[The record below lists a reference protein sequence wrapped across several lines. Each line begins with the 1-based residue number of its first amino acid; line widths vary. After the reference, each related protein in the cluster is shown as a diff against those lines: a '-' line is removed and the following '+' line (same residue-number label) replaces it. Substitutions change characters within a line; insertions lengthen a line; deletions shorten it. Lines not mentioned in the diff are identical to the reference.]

1 MVESFEN
8 FQLRT
13 YIVDVFSQQ
22 IYFNFGYKKNFSYLK
37 AWNVFIF
44 FHIVE
49 IEMLDFKNSIRQL
62 IQHRIAN
69 YDMSTVNLMRN

>member
-13 YIVDVFSQQ
+13 YIVDVISQQ
-22 IYFNFGYKKNFSYLK
+22 IYFNFGYKKNFNYLK

-49 IEMLDFKNSIRQL
+49 IEMLDFKNSI
-62 IQHRIAN
+62 
-69 YDMSTVNLMRN
+69 